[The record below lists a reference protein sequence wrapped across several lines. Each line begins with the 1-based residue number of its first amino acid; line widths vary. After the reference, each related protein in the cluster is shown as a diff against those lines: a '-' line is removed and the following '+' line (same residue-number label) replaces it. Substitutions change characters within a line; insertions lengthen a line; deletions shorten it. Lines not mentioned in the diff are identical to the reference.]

1 MNKRIL
7 MIDDDPHMHRIVQ
20 IYLKERPYQLDTV
33 SSARGGLNKL
43 EKQTYDLVLSD
54 IQMPG
59 MDGLE
64 FIKRIKEK
72 IPSLPIII
80 LSAYDSDLFR
90 NEINTLGR
98 IYFISKPFER
108 NALISLIEK
117 IFTEAGN
124 KNAQKGE

>member
-1 MNKRIL
+1 

-20 IYLKERPYQLDTV
+20 IYLKGQPYQLDTV

-43 EKQTYDLVLSD
+43 ENQTYDLVLSD

-90 NEINTLGR
+90 NEISTFGR
-98 IYFISKPFER
+98 IYLISKPFER
-108 NALISLIEK
+108 NALITLIEK
-117 IFTEAGN
+117 VFSEPETGDA
-124 KNAQKGE
+124 K

>member
-1 MNKRIL
+1 

-20 IYLKERPYQLDTV
+20 IYLKEQPCKLDTV
-33 SSARGGLNKL
+33 SSARSGLKKL
-43 EKQTYDLVLSD
+43 ESQSYDLVLSD

-90 NEINTLGR
+90 NEINTFGR

-117 IFTEAGN
+117 VLSEPETEDS
-124 KNAQKGE
+124 E

>member
-7 MIDDDPHMHRIVQ
+7 MIDDDPHMHRIVR
-20 IYLKERPYQLDTV
+20 IYLKGQPYHLDTV
-33 SSARGGLNKL
+33 SSARGGLHKL
-43 EKQTYDLVLSD
+43 ENQTYDLVLSD

-64 FIKRIKEK
+64 FIKQIKEK

-90 NEINTLGR
+90 DEINTFAG
-98 IYFISKPFER
+98 IYIISKPFER
-108 NALISLIEK
+108 SALISLIEK
-117 IFTEAGN
+117 VLPESTKQDERESG
-124 KNAQKGE
+124 